1 MKNIIASLLI
11 LSILVVGCNKGGS
24 GYSSSPSGLQYVVH
38 TKNEGPKAK
47 IGDFVTLH
55 MQYATEKDS
64 IIFSSYKNNRPLSFK
79 FQETLF
85 KGALNDGITQMSA
98 GDSATLLVPVDSI
111 YGDRVPNFTKKGD
124 KLKYTITLLKV
135 QTQEE
140 YTNERETQRKTQDEA
155 DKKLIADYVAA
166 KGLKMQ
172 SSASGLQY
180 NIEKQGSGTV
190 APEDDLIAKMRYNVK
205 LLDGTEI
212 ESSKGN
218 GTDMPMNRQTRGVR
232 EAISLLKKGGKG
244 SFIIPSTLAYGDR
257 QRGTIPANAIL
268 VYDMEIL
275 DLVPNQ
281 SSPKG
286 TNEQPA
292 QLQKTIPTPDAQK
305 KDK

>member
-1 MKNIIASLLI
+1 MKNIILSLLI
-11 LSILVVGCNKGGS
+11 LSILVIGCNSGGS
-24 GYSSSPSGLQYVVH
+24 GYSSSPSGLQYNVH
-38 TKNEGPKAK
+38 TKNDGPKAK

-124 KLKYTITLLKV
+124 KLKYTISLLKV

-140 YTNERETQRKTQDEA
+140 YTNERESQRKTQDEA

-166 KGLKMQ
+166 KDLKMQ

-190 APEDDLIAKMRYNVK
+190 APEDDLIAKMRYSVK
-205 LLDGTEI
+205 LLDGTEV

-268 VYDMEIL
+268 VYDIEVL